1 MSADSSAGQG
11 TEARAA
17 ERVLKGLRERGYRMT
32 PQRLAIVDEIMSTE
46 GHITPQVVA
55 QRVKERIPG
64 VNVSTIYRT
73 LELLES
79 LGIVS
84 HAHLEKGP
92 EYHRKGEHEHVHLV
106 CSRCGQE
113 DYLASDQT
121 APLQELIVRHKGFKA
136 DFTHFAVA
144 GICADCQRRAGT

>member
-1 MSADSSAGQG
+1 MSGDPSARPR
-11 TEARAA
+11 TEAHTA
-17 ERVLKGLRERGYRMT
+17 ERVLEGLRERGYRMT
-32 PQRLAIVDEIMSTE
+32 PQRLAIVDEIMNTD

-55 QRVKERIPG
+55 QQVKERIPG

-84 HAHLEKGP
+84 HAHLEGGP

-106 CSRCGQE
+106 CSRCGRE

-121 APLQELIVRHKGFKA
+121 APLQELIARHKGFKA

-144 GICADCQRRAGT
+144 GLCADCQPRAGT